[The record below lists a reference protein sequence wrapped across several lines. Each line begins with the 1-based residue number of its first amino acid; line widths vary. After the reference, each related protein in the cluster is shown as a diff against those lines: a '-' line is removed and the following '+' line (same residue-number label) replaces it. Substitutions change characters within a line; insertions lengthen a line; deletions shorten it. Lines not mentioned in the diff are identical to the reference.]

1 MANEVYG
8 GDVYLI
14 IDDLILVNEQGAT
27 NSETS
32 DMLESTNKHTPNK
45 RKTFEYGESTGTIS
59 ANGMLA
65 LTDPSGYAG
74 YYALLAK
81 QKARTKVT
89 YEIGEMVA
97 GGKVETGT
105 ALINSVNKAAN
116 RGELVTFDISLQ
128 KDGDYAVTTYSS

>member
-14 IDDLILVNEQGAT
+14 IDDLVLVNEQGAT

-32 DMLESTNKHTPNK
+32 DMLESTNKHTLNR
-45 RKTFEYGESTGTIS
+45 RKTFEYGESTGTIT

-65 LTDPSGYAG
+65 LTDPSGYGG

-81 QKARTKVT
+81 AKARTKVT
-89 YEIGEMVA
+89 YEIGEMVD

-116 RGELVTFDISLQ
+116 RNELVTFDISLQ
-128 KDGDYAVTTYSS
+128 KDGDYVIADYSS